1 MSEYEKIIA
10 ESLTKK
16 SINYECQA
24 VINIED
30 RPWGNKRPLQSDF
43 YLPDKK
49 LHVEVKGFMTL
60 ESMFKI
66 GWLLN
71 NLHKKT
77 DTYYCLIQA
86 SEHLYMYDEVSAKTQ
101 ADRKKQNLEIQINEL
116 ITLAPAEL
124 NRRSIQ
130 RVEKFI
136 QLWLSRYKEH
146 DIPLFRASC

>member
-30 RPWGNKRPLQSDF
+30 RPWGSKRPLQSDF

-60 ESMFKI
+60 
-66 GWLLN
+66 
-71 NLHKKT
+71 
-77 DTYYCLIQA
+77 DYCLIQA

-136 QLWLSRYKEH
+136 QLWLGRYKEH